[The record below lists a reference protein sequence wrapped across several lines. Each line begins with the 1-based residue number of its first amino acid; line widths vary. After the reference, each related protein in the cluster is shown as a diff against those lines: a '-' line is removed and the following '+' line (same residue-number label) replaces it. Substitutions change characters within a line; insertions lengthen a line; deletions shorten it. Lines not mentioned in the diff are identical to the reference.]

1 MSDQIWRWGESK
13 GLSPRQYRGG
23 AFGEAKKNVT
33 SYQSLARTVPGTVL
47 SVST

>member
-1 MSDQIWRWGESK
+1 MSDQMWSLGGIQGPFTK
-13 GLSPRQYRGG
+13 TILGG